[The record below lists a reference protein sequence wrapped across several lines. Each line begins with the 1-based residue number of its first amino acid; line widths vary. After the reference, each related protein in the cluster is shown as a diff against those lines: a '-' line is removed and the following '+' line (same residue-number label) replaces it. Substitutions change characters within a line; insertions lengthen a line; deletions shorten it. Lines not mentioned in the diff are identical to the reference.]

1 MDGRTYG
8 AWMKAGLDIWMLGA
22 EAGAVIALRLAKIA
36 TGGAA
41 GNEEAALMVTEKI
54 RAMLEVQVRLAT
66 GSFGPTALGNVQG
79 VTSHYRKRVSANSR
93 RLSR

>member
-1 MDGRTYG
+1 MDARRRGWSRHRTASREDRNRRG
-8 AWMKAGLDIWMLGA
+8 C
-22 EAGAVIALRLAKIA
+22 
-36 TGGAA
+36 

-79 VTSHYRKRVSANSR
+79 VTSHYRKRVLANSR